1 MGGTMSHGHGR
12 KLRTR
17 IVGMCTDGTTAL
29 ARSPSETGE
38 VSRRVHPPCSLD
50 ILLRCTAPIAA
61 ILLGSSPALAEPNPG
76 DRRAAE
82 ALFAEAYRLV
92 DAGSWGAGCPKF
104 EASFAFYASASTMIN
119 IARCHDHH
127 GKIATAWQDYRRAL
141 ALASETRDERRRG
154 LLEIAQRGV
163 EDLTPRLPKL
173 RIVIREAPVGLELVC
188 DGKVV
193 SSEALADALPADPGP
208 HEVRAS
214 APGYRGQTLSVTLE
228 EGKTATL
235 TLTLTLAPTPAEPAA
250 KSPSRGFFLPA
261 GIALLAT
268 GALGIGIGAGTGI
281 VSLNKISDVKQRC
294 GGASCLPTDSDSMA
308 MVASAKTLGAWSTAS
323 FAVGGA
329 LSVAGAVLLLVHPSG
344 KSSSAADTASVGVS
358 IAPGRATLQGTF

>member
-1 MGGTMSHGHGR
+1 MSYGYGR
-12 KLRTR
+12 ELRTW
-17 IVGMCTDGTTAL
+17 IVGVCTDGTTAL
-29 ARSPSETGE
+29 ARSPSETRE

-50 ILLRCTAPIAA
+50 ILLRRTVPIAA
-61 ILLGSSPALAEPNPG
+61 ILLASSTVFAEPNPG

-92 DAGSWGAGCPKF
+92 DAGSWAAGCSKF

-141 ALASETRDERRRG
+141 ALAGETRDERRRG

-163 EDLTPRLPKL
+163 DDLTPRLPKL
-173 RIVIREAPVGLELVC
+173 RIVIPEAPVGLEVVC
-188 DGKVV
+188 DGKEL
-193 SSEALADALPADPGP
+193 SSKALAEALPADPGP

-228 EGKTATL
+228 EGKTATATLKL
-235 TLTLTLAPTPAEPAA
+235 TPPEPAA
-250 KSPSRGFFLPA
+250 KSPSHGFFLPA
-261 GIALLAT
+261 GVALLAT
-268 GALGIGIGAGTGI
+268 GALGIGVGAGTG
-281 VSLNKISDVKQRC
+281 VLSLNKISDVKQRC
-294 GGASCLPTDSDSMA
+294 GGASCLSTDSDSMA

-323 FAVGGA
+323 FVAGGA
-329 LSVAGAVLLLVHPSG
+329 LSVAGAVLLLVNPSG
-344 KSSSAADTASVGVS
+344 KSRSAADTASVGVS
-358 IAPGRATLQGTF
+358 IAPGRAMLQGRF